1 MARDFNLPEVSEGV
15 TEADVADVFVAEGE
29 EVRENQVVL
38 EVETEKAVAPV
49 EIPFAGTIS
58 KLHVSPGDTV
68 RIGAPLMSVEPS
80 AGGDDLPYDAAAP
93 KEEEL
98 PTAAN
103 TPAEA
108 ADAADRDRREPR
120 TGDYDTADTD
130 EAFDGVVPDGEPTPM
145 SDLPDDAYDVVV
157 LGGGPGGYPAAF
169 DAADRGMKVALIDEN
184 PKPGGVC
191 LRVGCIPSKTLLH
204 VAKLLHETEEAAK
217 WGVHYEK
224 PTINLAELRDFKGGV
239 VNKLTGGVSQLGKG
253 RGVEI
258 IEGRGTLTGSN
269 SLTVKLADGS
279 DREMHFGRCVVA
291 VGSRPAVPRMF
302 DLGDERVMDSSGALE
317 LKDVPGKLLV
327 VGGGYIGLE
336 MGTVYAALGSKV
348 TVVEM
353 TDGLLPGADR
363 DLVKPLQTRIEQ
375 AFDRVLLETKVEGLE
390 ATKGGIEATL
400 SGERFSRDGGEGG
413 TRTETFD
420 RVLIAIGRRP
430 NGATCGLEHTRA
442 EVDDRG
448 FVSVNRRMQTRDP
461 NVLAIGDVAGEPML
475 AHKATR
481 EAKIAIE
488 TIAGHDAVFDNRGV
502 PAVVFTDPELAWVGL
517 TETEAAR
524 DGVDV
529 TVARFPWGASGRAQT
544 IDRTDGLTKL
554 ICDPDSGRVLG
565 VGVVG
570 AGAGELIAE
579 GTLAVEMGAV
589 AADLAETIHAHPTL
603 SETTMEAGEAVF
615 GQATHYFQK
624 KRR

>member
-1 MARDFNLPEVSEGV
+1 MARDFHLPEVSEGV
-15 TEADVADVFVAEGE
+15 TDVDVAEVLVAEGDA
-29 EVRENQVVL
+29 VRKHQVVFQ
-38 EVETEKAVAPV
+38 VETEKATADV
-49 EIPFAGTIS
+49 EIPFAGTIT
-58 KLHVSPGDTV
+58 KLHVAPGDTV
-68 RIGAPLMSVEPS
+68 KIGAPLLSVEPS
-80 AGGDDLPYDAAAP
+80 GGGDDVPDEAAAP
-93 KEEEL
+93 KDEEL

-108 ADAADRDRREPR
+108 ADAPDHDRHEPR
-120 TGDYDTADTD
+120 TGDYDTAA
-130 EAFDGVVPDGEPTPM
+130 EPFEEVRPAGSPTPM
-145 SDLPDDAYDVVV
+145 SDLPEDAYDVVV

-169 DAADRGMKVALIDEN
+169 DAADRGMRVALIDEN

-224 PTINLAELRDFKGGV
+224 PTINLAELRDFKAGV

-258 IEGRGTLTGSN
+258 IEGRGSLTSSN
-269 SLTVKLADGS
+269 SLTVKLPDGGE
-279 DREMHFGRCVVA
+279 RELHFGRCVVA
-291 VGSRPAVPRMF
+291 VGSAPAVPKMF
-302 DLGDERVMDSSGALE
+302 DLGDDRVMDSTGALE
-317 LKDVPGKLLV
+317 LKDVPEKLLV

-336 MGTVYAALGSKV
+336 MGSVYAALGSKV

-363 DLVKPLQTRIEQ
+363 DLVKPLQTRIEK
-375 AFDRVLLETKVEGLE
+375 AFDRVLMETKVEGLE
-390 ATKGGIEATL
+390 ATDGGIVATL
-400 SGERFSRDGGEGG
+400 SNKEFEGGE
-413 TRTETFD
+413 RTETFD
-420 RVLIAIGRRP
+420 RVLISIGRRP
-430 NGATCGLEHTRA
+430 NGKTCGLENTKA
-442 EVDDRG
+442 EVTDRG
-448 FVSVNRRMQTRDP
+448 FVTVNRRMETADP
-461 NVLAIGDVAGEPML
+461 NILAIGDVAGEPML

-481 EAKIAIE
+481 EAKVAVE
-488 TIAGHDAVFDNRGV
+488 TIAGEDAVFDNRGV

-517 TETEAAR
+517 TETEAER
-524 DGVDV
+524 DGVKV

-554 ICDPDSGRVLG
+554 ICDPGSGRVLG
-565 VGVVG
+565 VGIVG
-570 AGAGELIAE
+570 ANAGELIAE

-615 GQATHYFQK
+615 GQATHYFKK
-624 KRR
+624 KR

>member
-15 TEADVADVFVAEGE
+15 TEADVAEVFVAEGE

-49 EIPFAGTIS
+49 EIPFAGTVS

-68 RIGAPLMSVEPS
+68 AIGAPLMSVEPS
-80 AGGDDLPYDAAAP
+80 GGGGGDAPDAAAAP
-93 KEEEL
+93 KEAEL

-108 ADAADRDRREPR
+108 AAPADRDKPEPR

-130 EAFDGVVPDGEPTPM
+130 ESFGGVTPDGEPTPLD
-145 SDLPDDAYDVVV
+145 SLPDDAYDVIV

-169 DAADRGMKVALIDEN
+169 EAADRGMKVALIDEN

-217 WGVHYEK
+217 WGINYEK
-224 PTINLAELRDFKGGV
+224 PTIDLAKLRDFKGGV

-279 DREMHFGRCVVA
+279 DRELKFGRCVVA
-291 VGSRPAVPRMF
+291 VGSRPAVPKIF
-302 DLGDERVMDSSGALE
+302 DLGDERVMDSTGALE
-317 LKDVPGKLLV
+317 LKDVPEKLLV

-375 AFDRVLLETKVEGLE
+375 AFDRVLLNTKVESLE
-390 ATKGGIEATL
+390 ATDGGIEATL
-400 SGERFSRDGGEGG
+400 SGAKIEGG
-413 TRTETFD
+413 SRAETFD

-430 NGATCGLEHTRA
+430 NGADCGLETTKA

-448 FVSVNRRMQTRDP
+448 FVKVNRRMRTRDP
-461 NVLAIGDVAGEPML
+461 NILAVGDVAGEPML

-481 EAKIAIE
+481 EAKVAVE
-488 TIAGHDAVFDNRGV
+488 TIAGEDAVFDNRGV

-517 TETEAAR
+517 TETEAKR
-524 DGVDV
+524 DGIDV

-554 ICDPDSGRVLG
+554 VCDPETGRVLG

>member
-15 TEADVADVFVAEGE
+15 TEADVAEVFVAEGDAVE
-29 EVRENQVVL
+29 ANQVVL

-49 EIPFAGTIS
+49 EIPFAGTIAQ
-58 KLHVSPGDTV
+58 LHVAAGDTV
-68 RIGAPLMSVEPS
+68 KIGAPLMSVDPS
-80 AGGDDLPYDAAAP
+80 DGGGDSGTSAAAP
-93 KEEEL
+93 KPEEE

-108 ADAADRDRREPR
+108 SAPADGDATR
-120 TGDYDTADTD
+120 TGDYDTAAEPFD
-130 EAFDGVVPDGEPTPM
+130 EIRPRGSAPELK
-145 SDLPDDAYDVVV
+145 DLPEGAYDVVV

-169 DAADRGMKVALIDEN
+169 EAADRGMKVALIDEN

-204 VAKLLHETEEAAK
+204 VAKLLHEAQEAEQ
-217 WGVHYEK
+217 WGVHFEK
-224 PTINLAELRDFKGGV
+224 PTIDLAKLRDFKAGV

-253 RGVEI
+253 RGVELV
-258 IEGRGTLTGSN
+258 EGRGTLSGSN
-269 SLTVKLADGS
+269 SLTVKGPDGAE
-279 DREMHFGRCVVA
+279 RELHFRRCVVA
-291 VGSRPAVPRMF
+291 VGSTPAVPKIF
-302 DLGDERVMDSSGALE
+302 AIGDERVMDSTGALE
-317 LKDVPGKLLV
+317 LKDVPEKLLV

-336 MGTVYAALGSKV
+336 MGSVYAALGSQV

-363 DLVKPLQTRIEQ
+363 DLVKPLQTRIERS
-375 AFDRVLLETKVEGLE
+375 FDRVLMRTKVEGLK
-390 ATKGGIEATL
+390 ATDAGIEATF
-400 SGERFSRDGGEGG
+400 SDADGETS
-413 TRTETFD
+413 ETFD
-420 RVLIAIGRRP
+420 RVLISIGRRP
-430 NGATCGLEHTRA
+430 NGKSCGLEHTNA

-448 FVSVNRRMQTRDP
+448 FVTVNRRMETADP
-461 NVLAIGDVAGEPML
+461 CILAIGDVAGEPML

-481 EAKIAIE
+481 EAKIAVE
-488 TIAGHDAVFDNRGV
+488 TIAGEDAVFDNRGV

-517 TETEAAR
+517 TETEAER
-524 DGVDV
+524 DGVQV

-565 VGVVG
+565 VGIVG
-570 AGAGELIAE
+570 ANAGELIAE

-603 SETTMEAGEAVF
+603 SETLMESGEAVF
-615 GQATHYFQK
+615 GQATHYFKK
-624 KRR
+624 KR